1 MPFMHNLRERYGDW
15 ALVTGASS
23 GIGHVFAQKLAAY
36 GLNLVIA
43 ARRIDLLN
51 DLGRQLT
58 RDHGVQIRCLQAD
71 LSQDDCLKSIVEVCR
86 DIEVGMVVNNA
97 GSGVPGAFSQ
107 SDFEVEKGLIRLN
120 CISPSEITRHFLPG
134 MLARRKG
141 AILFVSSLMGFQGV
155 AYMAN
160 YSATK
165 GYLLNF
171 GEALHHECK
180 DQGVDILVCAPG
192 ATETP
197 GKYLHPIDY
206 SKLPISWMSP
216 EEVVDTALKNIGRK
230 VFIIPGV
237 RNHLTA
243 CLSGGLWSR
252 GFVQGVMKRLAR
264 IALPPDAQTASP
276 TPDGRDERDRQITWR
291 ER

>member
-1 MPFMHNLRERYGDW
+1 MRNLRERYGDW

-23 GIGHVFAQKLAAY
+23 GIGCVFAHRLAAS

-51 DLGRQLT
+51 DLSRQLA
-58 RDHGVQIRCLQAD
+58 RDHGVQVRCLQVD
-71 LSQDDCLKSIVEVCR
+71 LSQEDCLRGIVEACS

-97 GSGVPGAFSQ
+97 GSGIPNSFSQ
-107 SDFEVEKGLIRLN
+107 SDIGLEKSLIRLN
-120 CISPSEITRHFLPG
+120 CTSPAEITHHFLAG

-155 AYMAN
+155 PYMAN

-180 DQGVDILVCAPG
+180 DQGVDVLVLAPG
-192 ATETP
+192 ATETA
-197 GKYLHPIDY
+197 GKYLHPVDY
-206 SKLPISWMSP
+206 SKLPIDWMSA
-216 EEVVDTALKNIGRK
+216 EEVVDTALKSIGKK
-230 VFIIPGV
+230 VFVIPGV

-252 GFVQGVMKRLAR
+252 GWVQGVLKRLAR
-264 IALPPDAQTASP
+264 FALPIDARITAPPQDENVSP
-276 TPDGRDERDRQITWR
+276 PHSDKTQSDR
-291 ER
+291 

>member
-1 MPFMHNLRERYGDW
+1 MHNLRERYGDW

-23 GIGHVFAQKLAAY
+23 GIGRVFAQRLAAS

-43 ARRIDLLN
+43 ARRIGLLN
-51 DLGRQLT
+51 DLSRQLT
-58 RDHGVQIRCLQAD
+58 TDHGVLIRCLQVD
-71 LSQDDCLKSIVEVCR
+71 LSQDDCLKSIVEVCS
-86 DIEVGMVVNNA
+86 DIEIGMVVNNA
-97 GSGVPGAFSQ
+97 GSGVPNSFSQ
-107 SDFEVEKGLIRLN
+107 SDFEIEKGLIRLN
-120 CISPSEITRHFLPG
+120 CTSPAEITRHFLPG

-155 AYMAN
+155 PYMAN

-171 GEALHHECK
+171 GEALHHECS
-180 DQGVDILVCAPG
+180 DHGVDVLVLAPG

-197 GKYLHPIDY
+197 GKHLHPVDY
-206 SKLPISWMSP
+206 SKLPITWMSA
-216 EEVVDTALKNIGRK
+216 EKVVDTALKNIGKK
-230 VFIIPGV
+230 VFVIPGV

-264 IALPPDAQTASP
+264 IALPLKSPIASP
-276 TPDGRDERDRQITWR
+276 TSDTSKS
-291 ER
+291 